1 MDLVEI
7 NKTDLGTLLDILS
20 SRIRNDGLAVAGLAY
35 RHADPG
41 TAEHRDLL
49 AVTERLEKTA
59 AIIKAVSE
67 QLCREC
73 RLQDVVESVR
83 FGKASFNLFKKIL

>member
-41 TAEHRDLL
+41 TVEHRDLM
-49 AVTERLEKTA
+49 AVTESLEKTA
-59 AIIKAVSE
+59 LIIKGLSDR
-67 QLCREC
+67 LCREC
-73 RLQDVVESVR
+73 RLQGIVESVR
-83 FGKASFNLFKKIL
+83 FGKGKDNGGES